1 MMTNQITT
9 TFKTTTIMSK
19 YTTQTPVA
27 TKKIVLDF
35 TNVETDQETAIM
47 PAWLAKQLLI
57 GLALEPAS
65 ARSIVGSHIDS
76 LREVMGQEEAIQ
88 KAVEL
93 SIHFVQMRQLIKNVQ
108 SQNWDAYIIPDAPA
122 EVYAEEA

>member
-1 MMTNQITT
+1 
-9 TFKTTTIMSK
+9 MSK
-19 YTTQTPVA
+19 YTTQIPVA

-65 ARSIVGSHIDS
+65 ARSIIGSHVDS
-76 LREVMGQEEAIQ
+76 LRDVMGQEEALK

-93 SIHFVQMRQLIKNVQ
+93 SIQFVQMRQLIANVQ
-108 SQNWDAYIIPDAPA
+108 AANWDAYTIPDAPA